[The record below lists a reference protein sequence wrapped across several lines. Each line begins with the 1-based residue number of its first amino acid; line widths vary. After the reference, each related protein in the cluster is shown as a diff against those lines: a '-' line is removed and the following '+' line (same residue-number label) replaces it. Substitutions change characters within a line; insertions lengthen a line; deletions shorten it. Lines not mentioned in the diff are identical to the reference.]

1 MRAEHHT
8 IDAFLAALAA
18 KSPTPGGGAVAP
30 IIGAH
35 AAALA
40 SMVVAYSLGR
50 KNLAAH
56 QPALEAA
63 ASQLDQARARFLD
76 LAEADAAAYARLNE
90 AMRTP
95 ADNPARGALIGPAAL
110 DAIAPPE
117 RVIADGLDL
126 LRLCVALAPITN
138 RYLHSD
144 LAMAGVFADAAA
156 RASRWNIL
164 VNVPLLRESGVE
176 AGDPLARADGLLDQA
191 RALLAQLEQAC
202 RPSS

>member
-1 MRAEHHT
+1 MRAEHQT

-18 KSPTPGGGAVAP
+18 KTPTPGGGAVAP

-35 AAALA
+35 GAALA

-63 ASQLDQARARFLD
+63 SAQLERLRARFLD

-95 ADNPARGALIGPAAL
+95 ADNPARSAIVGPAAL

-117 RVIADGLDL
+117 QAIVAGLEL

-144 LAMAGVFADAAA
+144 LAMAGVFAEAAA

-164 VNVPLLRESGVE
+164 VNVPLIRDSGVE
-176 AGDPLARADGLLDQA
+176 AGDPLSRADGLLEQA
-191 RALLAQLEQAC
+191 GALLTQLDQAC

>member
-1 MRAEHHT
+1 MRAEHQT

-50 KNLAAH
+50 KNLAPH

-63 ASQLDQARARFLD
+63 AVQLEQLRARFLD
-76 LAEADAAAYARLNE
+76 LAEADAASYARLNE

-95 ADNPARGALIGPAAL
+95 ADNPARSAIVGPAAL
-110 DAIAPPE
+110 DAIVPPQQAI
-117 RVIADGLDL
+117 VAGLDL

-144 LAMAGVFADAAA
+144 LAMAGVFAEAAA

-164 VNVPLLRESGVE
+164 VNVPLIRESGVD
-176 AGDPLARADGLLDQA
+176 AGDPLGRADGLLEQA
-191 RALLAQLEQAC
+191 DALVAQLEQAC
-202 RPSS
+202 RPS